1 MRSQDYSAIS
11 AEGSIYWI
19 DIINKAI
26 LMSNGQAVVNIGEQ
40 TNVQSCINK
49 YITDDIPTIH
59 YDLQNNELL
68 CKCLGGKQMVF
79 NVKMNIATSIYDRQ
93 YEDMI
98 MFNNVLY
105 GIYVDERQIL
115 KYNYLSDKEDDLIQ
129 YDEPTKLEFVVNPS
143 ASITKVFDNQ
153 EIVTMQRGG
162 DYNNLPDYFDG
173 KQFSFT
179 TNILDTVDKNPEG
192 YTDREGNVRYAI
204 PRYAE
209 DYGNRIRGKWMKVDI
224 EDSKPRYE
232 HSISHV
238 ITKFRQSFS

>member
-1 MRSQDYSAIS
+1 MREEDYSAIS

-19 DIINKAI
+19 DIVNKAI

-49 YITDDIPTIH
+49 YITEDIPTIH

-79 NVKMNIATSIYDRQ
+79 NVKLNVATSIYDRS

-98 MFNNVLY
+98 MFDNVLY
-105 GIYVDERQIL
+105 GIYDGCTTNRTEVL
-115 KYNYLSDKEDDLIQ
+115 KYNYLADIDGNEIQ
-129 YDEPTKLEFVVNPS
+129 YNEPARLEFVVNPS

-162 DYNNLPDYFDG
+162 DY
-173 KQFSFT
+173 T
-179 TNILDTVDKNPEG
+179 
-192 YTDREGNVRYAI
+192 
-204 PRYAE
+204 
-209 DYGNRIRGKWMKVDI
+209 
-224 EDSKPRYE
+224 
-232 HSISHV
+232 
-238 ITKFRQSFS
+238 